1 MLLQLD
7 GTLILMAVSFII
19 FMVIMQKIFYS
30 PMTEIRKERDNYID
44 ETRSKARHTKEQA
57 AILESE
63 YESKINH
70 AKVTANNI
78 VFKST
83 SASND
88 EKKAI
93 LDHKTWKVNEQIKL
107 AKENILK
114 DKNTAQ
120 ESLKLQVSSLAQS
133 ISTKI
138 LGEEIPISG
147 ITEEMIN
154 KHMNG

>member
-7 GTLILMAVSFII
+7 GTLIIMAISFII
-19 FMVIMQKIFYS
+19 FMFIMQKIFYS
-30 PMTEIRKERDNYID
+30 PMTEVRKERDNYID
-44 ETRSKARHTKEQA
+44 ETRNKARHSKEQA
-57 AILESE
+57 AILEAE
-63 YESKINH
+63 YESKINQ
-70 AKVTANNI
+70 ARTTANNI

-83 SASND
+83 SAATK
-88 EKKAI
+88 EKTAI
-93 LDHKTWKVNEQIKL
+93 IEQKTQNLTEQVNQ

-114 DKNTAQ
+114 DKNAAQ
-120 ESLKLQVSSLAQS
+120 DALKMQVSSLAQN